1 MIRRL
6 RVAATPALACSL
18 GAAARPGWPLR
29 PLLLPA
35 SLCWTSGPTA
45 GHAQVASAPAPV
57 GPDLACAGAWAW
69 GHPVWL
75 FLGGPPGSLAP
86 GRPWFTGVPRRRGP
100 PSTGG
105 SPPSGPPAILRGRTK
120 IQEGATGPKAGVE
133 MNWNGRQK
141 QLPGP
146 GQPCAHQREQRP
158 GPNSKRGQMKGAGRQ
173 PPRHPW
179 PALSATLLDAG
190 SGEAPREREEME
202 PTGFGPWGRSHGP
215 ARAPLPAL
223 PSGLWLLHVQLVP
236 WWRQISTTRPGA
248 PGRAGWTASDWSSA
262 AQDTAGQQGRGP
274 GGDEEGVGRRGQMR
288 LGLTCYPG
296 GSLSYP
302 ASVCLPIGWVPAGG
316 SGDRGARRRLGAGCA
331 ASRGLALPW
340 AATFRRPP
348 ANAAPGRGS

>member
-146 GQPCAHQREQRP
+146 GQPCARQREQRP
-158 GPNSKRGQMKGAGRQ
+158 GPNSKRGQMKGAGASHPATRG
-173 PPRHPW
+173 PPSLQRFWTQALGRHP
-179 PALSATLLDAG
+179 
-190 SGEAPREREEME
+190 EKEKR
-202 PTGFGPWGRSHGP
+202 
-215 ARAPLPAL
+215 
-223 PSGLWLLHVQLVP
+223 
-236 WWRQISTTRPGA
+236 
-248 PGRAGWTASDWSSA
+248 WSQPDS
-262 AQDTAGQQGRGP
+262 
-274 GGDEEGVGRRGQMR
+274 
-288 LGLTCYPG
+288 
-296 GSLSYP
+296 
-302 ASVCLPIGWVPAGG
+302 
-316 SGDRGARRRLGAGCA
+316 DRGAGATGLHGPHCPPCPVGCGCFTCSLSPGGGKFPRHGLGHRAGPAGPLQTGVLQHRTQQGSREGAQGVTRRGWGGEGRCVLD
-331 ASRGLALPW
+331 SRATQVGPCLTLPQF
-340 AATFRRPP
+340 AFL
-348 ANAAPGRGS
+348 